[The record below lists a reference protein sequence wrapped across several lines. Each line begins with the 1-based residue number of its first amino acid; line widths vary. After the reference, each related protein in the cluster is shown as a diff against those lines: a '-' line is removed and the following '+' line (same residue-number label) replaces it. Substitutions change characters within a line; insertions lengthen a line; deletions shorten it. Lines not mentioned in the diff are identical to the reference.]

1 MTSTSIARTPLWC
14 GFILQQ
20 WMARWIRHLVL
31 PALALVLGLPLM
43 LAPLAP
49 MPAAAATVPVTVA
62 LDVGNVYGL
71 STRDKT
77 YRAEGILRVSAPAAA
92 VRQWVAA
99 GVEPSEL
106 VRFDNLVEPWN
117 SLLEP
122 NGPLLQLGASLGRDY
137 RFSGNFYSDEINFR
151 SHPFGGL
158 TLRLILEAVPS
169 ANGAVRAYPYDAHLP
184 EMGLRLANI
193 QLRGDAADSSVN
205 QRTNMTGYQLR
216 SWRLV
221 NEPHGVELNLTYEPL
236 GRASLMKWLLPLT
249 ITMLV
254 MLLTPNLRA
263 SFSSERLAIPPVI
276 LLTLVFMQQAYRDT
290 LPTLPYLTGLDRLY
304 ALSYG
309 VTLVFFCE
317 FIWCA
322 NLKDRLAE
330 RFDAAL
336 NRRIEHLELTMQ
348 LVSVG
353 CFLAVLIWAWGLS

>member
-1 MTSTSIARTPLWC
+1 
-14 GFILQQ
+14 
-20 WMARWIRHLVL
+20 MARWIRHLVL
-31 PALALVLGLPLM
+31 PALALVLGLPLL
-43 LAPLAP
+43 LAPLAAT
-49 MPAAAATVPVTVA
+49 PAAAATVPVTVA
-62 LDVGNVYGL
+62 LDVSNVYGL

-122 NGPLLQLGASLGRDY
+122 NGPLLQLGANLGRDY

-158 TLRLILEAVPS
+158 TLRLILEPVPS
-169 ANGAVRAYPYDAHLP
+169 ANGAVRAP
-184 EMGLRLANI
+184 
-193 QLRGDAADSSVN
+193 QLRGDATDSSVN
-205 QRTNMTGYQLR
+205 QRTNMTGYHLR

-221 NEPHGVELNLTYEPL
+221 NEPDRVDLNLTYEPL
-236 GRASLMKWLLPLT
+236 GRASLVKWLLPLT

-336 NRRIEHLELTMQ
+336 NRRIERLELAMQ
-348 LVSVG
+348 LVSVS

>member
-1 MTSTSIARTPLWC
+1 
-14 GFILQQ
+14 
-20 WMARWIRHLVL
+20 MARWIRHLVL
-31 PALALVLGLPLM
+31 PALALVLGLPLL

-71 STRDKT
+71 STRAKT

-92 VRQWVAA
+92 MRQWVAA
-99 GVEPSEL
+99 GVEPVEL
-106 VRFDNLVEPWN
+106 VRFENLVEPWD

-122 NGPLLQLGASLGRDY
+122 NGPLEQQGASLGRDY

-158 TLRLILEAVPS
+158 TLHLMLKAVPS
-169 ANGAVRAYPYDAHLP
+169 ANGAVRD
-184 EMGLRLANI
+184 I

-221 NEPHGVELNLTYEPL
+221 NERHGVDLNLTYDPL
-236 GRASLMKWLLPLT
+236 GSASLMKWLLPLT

-290 LPTLPYLTGLDRLY
+290 LPTLPYLTGLDQLY
-304 ALSYG
+304 ALSCG

-336 NRRIEHLELTMQ
+336 NRRIERLELTMQ

>member
-1 MTSTSIARTPLWC
+1 MV
-14 GFILQQ
+14 
-20 WMARWIRHLVL
+20 RWIRHLLL
-31 PALALVLGLPLM
+31 PLLALAVALPL
-43 LAPLAP
+43 LGAPLAP
-49 MPAAAATVPVTVA
+49 VPVTVA

-92 VRQWVAA
+92 MRQWLAA
-99 GVEPSEL
+99 GVEPSQL
-106 VRFDNLVEPWN
+106 VRFDNLVEPWD

-169 ANGAVRAYPYDAHLP
+169 ANAAVGAL
-184 EMGLRLANI
+184 
-193 QLRGDAADSSVN
+193 QLRGDATDSSVN
-205 QRTNMTGYQLR
+205 QRTNMTGYHLR

-221 NEPHGVELNLTYEPL
+221 TEPGRVDLNLTYEPL
-236 GRASLMKWLLPLT
+236 GRASLVKWLLPLT

-336 NRRIEHLELTMQ
+336 NRRIERLELAMQ
-348 LVSVG
+348 LVSVS

>member
-1 MTSTSIARTPLWC
+1 MTSTSIATTPLWC

-31 PALALVLGLPLM
+31 PALALVLGLPLL
-43 LAPLAP
+43 LAPLAAT
-49 MPAAAATVPVTVA
+49 PAAAATVPVTVA
-62 LDVGNVYGL
+62 LDVSNVYGL

-92 VRQWVAA
+92 VRRWVAA
-99 GVEPSEL
+99 GVEPSAL

-122 NGPLLQLGASLGRDY
+122 NGPLLQLGANLGRDY

-158 TLRLILEAVPS
+158 TLRLILEPVPS
-169 ANGAVRAYPYDAHLP
+169 ANGAVRAP
-184 EMGLRLANI
+184 
-193 QLRGDAADSSVN
+193 QLRGDATDSSVN
-205 QRTNMTGYQLR
+205 QRTNMTGYHLR

-221 NEPHGVELNLTYEPL
+221 NEPDRVDLNLTYEPL
-236 GRASLMKWLLPLT
+236 GRASLVKWLLPLT

-336 NRRIEHLELTMQ
+336 NRRIERLELAMQ
-348 LVSVG
+348 LVSVS

>member
-1 MTSTSIARTPLWC
+1 MTSTSIATTPLWC

-31 PALALVLGLPLM
+31 QALALVLGLPLL

-62 LDVGNVYGL
+62 LDVSNVYGL

-77 YRAEGILRVSAPAAA
+77 YRAEGTLRVSAPAAA

-122 NGPLLQLGASLGRDY
+122 NGPLLQLGANLGRNY

-158 TLRLILEAVPS
+158 TLRLILEPVPS
-169 ANGAVRAYPYDAHLP
+169 ANGAVRAP
-184 EMGLRLANI
+184 
-193 QLRGDAADSSVN
+193 QLRGDATDSSVN
-205 QRTNMTGYQLR
+205 QRTNMTGYHLR

-221 NEPHGVELNLTYEPL
+221 NEPDRVDLNLTYEPL
-236 GRASLMKWLLPLT
+236 GRASLVKWLLPLT

-336 NRRIEHLELTMQ
+336 NRRIERLELAMQ
-348 LVSVG
+348 LVSVS

>member
-1 MTSTSIARTPLWC
+1 M
-14 GFILQQ
+14 
-20 WMARWIRHLVL
+20 
-31 PALALVLGLPLM
+31 LALLLPL
-43 LAPLAP
+43 LGSAALSAPGP
-49 MPAAAATVPVTVA
+49 RPVSPTTVPVTVA

-77 YRAEGILRVSAPAAA
+77 YRAEGILRVSAPAGAM
-92 VRQWVAA
+92 RQWVAA
-99 GVEPSEL
+99 GVEPSDL
-106 VRFDNLVEPWN
+106 VRFENLVEPWN
-117 SLLEP
+117 SLIEP
-122 NGPLLQLGASLGRDY
+122 NGPLLQLGANLGRDY

-158 TLRLILEAVPS
+158 TLRLILEAVPR
-169 ANGAVRAYPYDAHLP
+169 ANGA
-184 EMGLRLANI
+184 
-193 QLRGDAADSSVN
+193 LRGDAADSSVN

-216 SWRLV
+216 SWQLV
-221 NEPHGVELNLTYEPL
+221 NEQHGVELNLTYEPL
-236 GRASLMKWLLPLT
+236 GRASLVKWLLPLT

-276 LLTLVFMQQAYRDT
+276 LLTLVFMQQAYRDS

-322 NLKDRLAE
+322 NVMDRYATGNTAPMQRRAE
-330 RFDAAL
+330 R
-336 NRRIEHLELTMQ
+336 LEVLLQ
-348 LVSVG
+348 LASLG
-353 CFLAVLIWAWGLS
+353 GYAVLLVWAWAQR

>member
-1 MTSTSIARTPLWC
+1 
-14 GFILQQ
+14 
-20 WMARWIRHLVL
+20 MARWLRRLVL
-31 PALALVLGLPLM
+31 PALLLVLLGSAALS
-43 LAPLAP
+43 APGPRPAP
-49 MPAAAATVPVTVA
+49 ATAVPVTVA

-122 NGPLLQLGASLGRDY
+122 NGPLLQLGPNLGRDY

-169 ANGAVRAYPYDAHLP
+169 ANAV
-184 EMGLRLANI
+184 
-193 QLRGDAADSSVN
+193 LRGDAAESSVN

-216 SWRLV
+216 SWQLV
-221 NEPHGVELNLTYEPL
+221 NGQKGVDLNLTYEPL
-236 GRASLMKWLLPLT
+236 GRASLMKWLLPLS

-276 LLTLVFMQQAYRDT
+276 LLTLVFMQQGYRDS

-330 RFDAAL
+330 GFDAAL
-336 NRRIEHLELTMQ
+336 NRRIERLELAMQ
-348 LVSVG
+348 LASVG
-353 CFLAVLIWAWGLS
+353 CFSALLIWAWGLN

>member
-1 MTSTSIARTPLWC
+1 
-14 GFILQQ
+14 
-20 WMARWIRHLVL
+20 MARWLRRLVW
-31 PALALVLGLPLM
+31 PALLALLLPL
-43 LAPLAP
+43 LGSAALSAPGP
-49 MPAAAATVPVTVA
+49 RPVSSSTVPVTVA

-77 YRAEGILRVSAPAAA
+77 YRAEGILRVSAPAASI
-92 VRQWVAA
+92 RQWMAA
-99 GVEPSEL
+99 GVEPSDL
-106 VRFDNLVEPWN
+106 VRFENLVEPWN
-117 SLLEP
+117 SLIEP
-122 NGPLLQLGASLGRDY
+122 NGPLLQLGANLGRDY

-158 TLRLILEAVPS
+158 TLRLILEAVPR
-169 ANGAVRAYPYDAHLP
+169 ANGA
-184 EMGLRLANI
+184 
-193 QLRGDAADSSVN
+193 LRGDAADSSVN

-216 SWRLV
+216 SWQLV
-221 NEPHGVELNLTYEPL
+221 NEQHGVELNLTYEPL
-236 GRASLMKWLLPLT
+236 GRASLVKWLLPLT

-276 LLTLVFMQQAYRDT
+276 LLTLVFMQQAYRDS

-330 RFDAAL
+330 GFDAVL
-336 NRRIEHLELTMQ
+336 NHRIERLELAMQ

-353 CFLAVLIWAWGLS
+353 CFSALLIWAWGLS

>member
-1 MTSTSIARTPLWC
+1 MTSTSIATTPLWC

-20 WMARWIRHLVL
+20 WMVRWIRHLLL
-31 PALALVLGLPLM
+31 PLLALAVALPL
-43 LAPLAP
+43 LGAPLAP
-49 MPAAAATVPVTVA
+49 VPVTVA

-92 VRQWVAA
+92 MRQWLAA
-99 GVEPSEL
+99 GVEPSQL
-106 VRFDNLVEPWN
+106 VRFDNLVEPWD

-169 ANGAVRAYPYDAHLP
+169 ANAAVGAL
-184 EMGLRLANI
+184 
-193 QLRGDAADSSVN
+193 QLRGDDSDSSVH

-221 NEPHGVELNLTYEPL
+221 TEPGRVDLNLTYEPL
-236 GRASLMKWLLPLT
+236 GRASLVKWLLPLT

-336 NRRIEHLELTMQ
+336 NRRIERLELAMQ
-348 LVSVG
+348 LASVG
-353 CFLAVLIWAWGLS
+353 GFLAVLIWAWGLS